1 MEKEKTL
8 ILVLL
13 DLCAFAYF
21 QSKGERERLAL
32 EAACRLAENHD
43 MPEERV
49 YRDLLSRFEQD
60 VPELP
65 KPRQKDKYHPA
76 LHFPHSSQ

>member
-1 MEKEKTL
+1 MEREKTL
-8 ILVLL
+8 ILILL

-32 EAACRLAENHD
+32 EAACLLAEHHD

-49 YRDLLSRFEQD
+49 YRDLLARFEQE
-60 VPELP
+60 VAEHHKPLRKEEYLP
-65 KPRQKDKYHPA
+65 AQ
-76 LHFPHSSQ
+76 HFPDSSM